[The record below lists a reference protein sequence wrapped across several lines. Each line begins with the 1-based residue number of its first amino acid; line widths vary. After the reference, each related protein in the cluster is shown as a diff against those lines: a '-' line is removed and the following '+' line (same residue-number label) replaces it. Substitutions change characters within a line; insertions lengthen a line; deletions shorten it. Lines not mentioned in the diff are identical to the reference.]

1 MTIRLPKELYERLRR
16 EAFEKRV
23 SQASI
28 VIGALEGRL
37 EAEPEFLATQQR
49 MRELAESLTWTCEGC
64 GARLIGGQPPRCIGC
79 RKTAKGASDGAQD
92 Q

>member
-28 VIGALEGRL
+28 IVEAVENRLTSEKEG
-37 EAEPEFLATQQR
+37 QN
-49 MRELAESLTWTCEGC
+49 
-64 GARLIGGQPPRCIGC
+64 
-79 RKTAKGASDGAQD
+79 GAQG
-92 Q
+92 